1 MKKYLLI
8 LIIFFLILSTSLI
21 KNSTKKIEDEIFNV
35 KENLRNLNSEL
46 EDVFLEYIYLSSSE
60 KLLEFQ
66 SLYFEDQLIPK
77 DISKIKLIKLR
88 NGQNVIRV
96 YTLLKD
102 KKKNEFKQKNNSD
115 KNDFSL
121 KKIKF
126 NYK

>member
-88 NGQNVIRV
+88 NGQNYIED
-96 YTLLKD
+96 L
-102 KKKNEFKQKNNSD
+102 NI
-115 KNDFSL
+115 
-121 KKIKF
+121 IKR
-126 NYK
+126 